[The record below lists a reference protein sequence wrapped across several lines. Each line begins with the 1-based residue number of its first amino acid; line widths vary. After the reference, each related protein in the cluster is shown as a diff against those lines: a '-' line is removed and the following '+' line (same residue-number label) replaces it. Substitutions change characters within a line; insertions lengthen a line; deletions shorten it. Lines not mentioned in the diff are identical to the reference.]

1 MGAYIEAPLIDASPK
16 TKRHARANLKKSRV
30 PVPPWGRGLSDTLFT
45 CPPGRL
51 SRHLCP
57 EGKKNNH
64 YC

>member
-1 MGAYIEAPLIDASPK
+1 MIDASLK
-16 TKRHARANLKKSRV
+16 TKRHTRANLKKSRV
-30 PVPPWGRGLSDTLFT
+30 PVMPEGRSLSDALFT

-51 SRHLCP
+51 SRLLCP